1 MANAAP
7 ETRWR
12 LTVAE
17 PFPLRCWE
25 GDYVVYNSLSGD
37 THLLDIVS
45 GHVLT
50 RILESPTRASE
61 LRSRVAAF
69 LEVPE
74 RCRRRCAGERDPR
87 GARRSRPD
95 RTRIRVLIGDISR
108 AELRSRLRGAGVHLI
123 TGAFTIH
130 VRAELP
136 HFVDEF
142 AEMYADFTVEEPP
155 GIDDASVR
163 VARSFG
169 LALAFRGTGDG
180 LDRERARVRS
190 RARGPGLHDL
200 RDGAQLVRRAFPTS
214 RRCFCTPPCSSATAG
229 H

>member
-50 RILESPTRASE
+50 RILESPAGASE

-69 LEVPE
+69 LEVPNDAAVDVQVKE
-74 RCRRRCAGERDPR
+74 ILDALDDLGLIEPEAG
-87 GARRSRPD
+87 
-95 RTRIRVLIGDISR
+95 
-108 AELRSRLRGAGVHLI
+108 
-123 TGAFTIH
+123 
-130 VRAELP
+130 
-136 HFVDEF
+136 
-142 AEMYADFTVEEPP
+142 
-155 GIDDASVR
+155 
-163 VARSFG
+163 
-169 LALAFRGTGDG
+169 
-180 LDRERARVRS
+180 
-190 RARGPGLHDL
+190 
-200 RDGAQLVRRAFPTS
+200 
-214 RRCFCTPPCSSATAG
+214 C
-229 H
+229 